1 MYFLVRLIVKLWP
14 VIVFIIAIVI
24 LIRICVTVKG
34 YFTVGI
40 AFPFLV
46 IFISCFVYVIV
57 NLLNDDDHGSFEN

>member
-34 YFTVGI
+34 YFTVVI